1 MTNAAAELHAIVS
14 DNVEKLR
21 ALSEDEVMRARGAG
35 KWVKKEILG
44 HLIDSAL
51 NNQQRFVRAQMTE
64 RLVWPGY
71 EQDRWVAVQNYK
83 ERPWTEVVQLWGQL
97 NRHIAHVMANVPAD
111 RLNTKCVIGDDDPVT
126 LEWLMSDYVRHL
138 RHHLNQIFD

>member
-1 MTNAAAELHAIVS
+1 MTNAAAELRAIVS

-44 HLIDSAL
+44 HLIDSAF

-71 EQDRWVAVQNYK
+71 DQDRWVAVQKYR
-83 ERPWTEVVQLWGQL
+83 ERPWTELVHLWEQL
-97 NRHIAHVMANVPAD
+97 NRHIAHVMANVPPA
-111 RLNTKCVIGDDDPVT
+111 RLDTKCVIGDDDPVT

-138 RHHLNQIFD
+138 RHHLNQILD

>member
-1 MTNAAAELHAIVS
+1 MTKAPAELRAIVS
-14 DNVEKLR
+14 DNLGR
-21 ALSEDEVMRARGAG
+21 LQALSEEEVMRARGAG

-71 EQDRWVAVQNYK
+71 EQDRWVAVQK
-83 ERPWTEVVQLWGQL
+83 HRERPWTELVQLWEQL
-97 NRHIAHVMANVPAD
+97 NRHIAHVMANVPAG
-111 RLNTKCVIGDDDPVT
+111 RLETKCVIGDDDPVT
-126 LEWLMSDYVRHL
+126 LDWLMSDYVRHL

>member
-1 MTNAAAELHAIVS
+1 MTTAAAELSGVVS
-14 DNVEKLR
+14 ESLGR
-21 ALSEDEVMRARGAG
+21 LHALSEEEVMRDRGEG

-44 HLIDSAL
+44 HLIDSAS
-51 NNQQRFVRAQMTE
+51 NNHERFVRAQMTE

-71 EQDRWVAVQNYK
+71 DQDRWVSLQK
-83 ERPWTEVVQLWGQL
+83 HRERPWTELVELWEQL

-111 RLNTKCVIGDDDPVT
+111 RLGTKCVIGDGDAVT

-138 RHHLNQIFD
+138 RHHLHHILV